1 MYQQSSAC
9 GTLRLLT
16 AVVAPAC
23 AVAALLG
30 AQQVPAEVP
39 RPPQFE
45 AASVRPNR
53 SGSLSLE
60 FQTPPGR
67 LAVRNADLRTLIKN
81 AFQIRQDVDLIGGP
95 RWIETERFDITA
107 TAAEKASHD
116 RILLMLQALLFER
129 FKLAVHHEP
138 RQAQV
143 YKLRIASGAPKVREL
158 KAGMTPRSAG
168 PDTRLITILGKTS
181 GLTRALSK
189 FLGRDVIDETGL
201 TGSYDLSIEVAKDDP
216 IIAAGSADTGN
227 RAGPA
232 APSLFSALQEQ
243 LGLKLVS
250 EKAEVSILVIDHVE
264 RPSTN

>member
-1 MYQQSSAC
+1 VRW
-9 GTLRLLT
+9 RLSW
-16 AVVAPAC
+16 APSRFQRRFPC
-23 AVAALLG
+23 
-30 AQQVPAEVP
+30 
-39 RPPQFE
+39 PPQFE

-158 KAGMTPRSAG
+158 KAGMIPRSAG
-168 PDTRLITILGKTS
+168 PDTRVITILGKTN

-216 IIAAGSADTGN
+216 IIAAGSADTGD